1 MNRGNHED
9 FAVCVLYGFQSE
21 CCVKYDEE
29 TFGMFSELF
38 QHLPLFAI
46 VNDEVFV
53 VHGGLFHDKEVTVHE
68 LNDIRRYD
76 FVLREI
82 EGVNEE
88 VRPPEEASG
97 KFYSEDTLARHKNL
111 IQLQREAM
119 WTDPQKAEGYGP
131 SGRGLGFTF
140 GPDVTRAFLQRN
152 GLKMVVRSHECV
164 FDGFDTPYSGEDE
177 YRLVTVF
184 SASNYGGGRNSA
196 AYMCFYTEK
205 MPESVDVP
213 ESECGLCFTVMRYS
227 VVSTT
232 SEKADGASAESNT
245 PLHEVIIMNAD
256 QLEKAFEEDDPEQTG
271 EVTKFKWAEV
281 MQRVTGLKI
290 RWLTMVP
297 FLIPEDRRATGS
309 IDYRGFLKDYRSLSD
324 LDEDG

>member
-1 MNRGNHED
+1 
-9 FAVCVLYGFQSE
+9 VCVLYGFQSE

-53 VHGGLFHDKEVTVHE
+53 VHGGLFHDK
-68 LNDIRRYD
+68 DITLQDLEDICRAD
-76 FVLREI
+76 FVLRD
-82 EGVNEE
+82 VEE
-88 VRPPEEASG
+88 EKNDTESRPPEMTSATSRAP
-97 KFYSEDTLARHKNL
+97 SLARHNNL

-164 FDGFDTPYSGEDE
+164 FDGFDMPYSGEDE
-177 YRLVTVF
+177 LRLVTVF

-196 AYMCFYTEK
+196 AYLSFHYNNEG
-205 MPESVDVP
+205 PEEFTYSVPDSP
-213 ESECGLCFTVMRYS
+213 LRFSVMRYS
-227 VVSTT
+227 VFSPLTGSVDQDDDTEIS
-232 SEKADGASAESNT
+232 K
-245 PLHEVIIMNAD
+245 PLHEVIIAHAD
-256 QLEKAFEEDDPEQTG
+256 ALREAFEEADKARSG
-271 EVTKFKWAEV
+271 FVTKFKWAEV
-281 MQRVTGLKI
+281 MQRVTRLKI
-290 RWLTMVP
+290 RWLTLVP
-297 FLIPEDRRATGS
+297 FLIPEDRRTTGS
-309 IDYRGFLKDYRSLSD
+309 IDYQGFVKDYLSLKDMH
-324 LDEDG
+324 

>member
-1 MNRGNHED
+1 M
-9 FAVCVLYGFQSE
+9 CVLYGFQSE

-53 VHGGLFHDKEVTVHE
+53 VHGGLFHDK
-68 LNDIRRYD
+68 DITLQDLEDICRAD
-76 FVLREI
+76 FVLRD
-82 EGVNEE
+82 VEE
-88 VRPPEEASG
+88 EKNDTESRPPEMTSATSRAP
-97 KFYSEDTLARHKNL
+97 SLARHNNL

-213 ESECGLCFTVMRYS
+213 ESECGLSFTVMRYS